1 MKYRSEHFIL
11 RPKLAHPVNI
21 DKVEKNQKYHINN

>member
-21 DKVEKNQKYHINN
+21 DKVKKQSKVSH